1 MLYIVMAQL
10 VFATASIEIWLW
22 PRIGTEI
29 TRSKFNWIS
38 ISDITILIRFPRQIS
53 TIFLLPY
60 QNCSQDIFWLFPTFI
75 KKNLNI
81 SNSMTC
87 WSTWSFHYILIFTIS
102 NHYQKKKILWI
113 FPTAW
118 HDEAR
123 GHFITYI
130 DTYKGAQ

>member
-10 VFATASIEIWLW
+10 VFATTSIEIWLW

-75 KKNLNI
+75 KKKIEYFQQHDMLKHMII
-81 SNSMTC
+81 SLHINFYYFQPLS
-87 WSTWSFHYILIFTIS
+87 
-102 NHYQKKKILWI
+102 KKKILWI

-123 GHFITYI
+123 GHFITHI